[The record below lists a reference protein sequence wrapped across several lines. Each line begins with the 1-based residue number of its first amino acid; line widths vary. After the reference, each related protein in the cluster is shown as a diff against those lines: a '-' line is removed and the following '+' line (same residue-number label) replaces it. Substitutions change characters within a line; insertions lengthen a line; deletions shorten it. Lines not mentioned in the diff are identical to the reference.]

1 MSDFALK
8 RYCMTH
14 IDHKQALAF
23 VTICAEGS
31 IRGAAE
37 YLGIEPSTISRQIQ
51 ALEKSLSIT
60 LIERG
65 RKGIRTTEA
74 GALLLQHLKRQQ
86 HELEDIQSEFDA
98 LRGMRRGQIVVIL
111 GDGFVSDFIT
121 HTLPEFSATYPGFTF
136 SLQTGSTDTVLHALR
151 NDQAHIGIA
160 FNAPKDQAIRVIGE
174 TTQPL
179 NMVVSPSSRWADM
192 PEHLDIRQLS
202 DLPFA
207 LLNPGFGVG
216 AMVREAETRYEIHF
230 QTLVETNSFTVLRNF
245 VREGLGTTLLP
256 SFVVTRE
263 ISDGVVIAKSLSN
276 PELHSGEVSVLARS
290 GRRLPEGAMRL
301 AEHAMRSMV
310 AFSTRSE

>member
-1 MSDFALK
+1 MS
-8 RYCMTH
+8 H
-14 IDHKQALAF
+14 IEHKQALAF
-23 VTICAEGS
+23 MTICAEGS
-31 IRGAAE
+31 IRAAAE

-51 ALEKSLSIT
+51 ALEKSMCIT

-98 LRGMRRGQIVVIL
+98 LRGMRRGRIIIAL
-111 GDGFVSDFIT
+111 GEGFVSDFIT
-121 HTLPEFSATYPGFTF
+121 HTLPEFSANYPGFTF

-160 FNAPKDQAIRVIGE
+160 FNAPGDNAIRVIGE
-174 TTQPL
+174 TTRPL
-179 NMVVSPSSRWADM
+179 DLMVGATSALADL
-192 PEHLDIRQLS
+192 PETLDIRQLA

-216 AMVREAETRYEIHF
+216 AMVRDAEIRYGIHF
-230 QTLVETNSFTVLRNF
+230 QSLVETNSLTVLRNF
-245 VREGLGTTLLP
+245 VREGLGLTILP

-263 ISDGVVIAKSLSN
+263 ISDGVVISKSLNN
-276 PELHSGEVSVLARS
+276 PELHAGEVSVLCRS
-290 GRRLPEGAMRL
+290 GRRLPEGALRL
-301 AEHAMRSMV
+301 AQHVLRSMT
-310 AFSTRSE
+310 AFSTQNISPPTD